1 MVALDEEEEDIEV
14 KKKRSKRQPSKTS
27 KIWDHFTID
36 EGSDP
41 NDPRVVCNYYGNDYV
56 CSTKTCNTNSM

>member
-1 MVALDEEEEDIEV
+1 MIALDEEEEDTKV
-14 KKKRSKRQPSKTS
+14 KTSKRKCSKTS
-27 KIWDHFTID
+27 EIWDHFIVD